1 MVKKTTGLGVCTRE
15 ITGATEPPG
24 IDIGVGGGNV
34 VVVVDVVLDVVV
46 ELVTERDVRRARVTC
61 AVRPFEVNAPAI
73 LSPPNVATE
82 TTARTPAIVPSLR
95 RDLDRRRRRRSMR
108 R

>member
-24 IDIGVGGGNV
+24 IATGVGGGNV

-61 AVRPFEVNAPAI
+61 AARPFELKAPAI
-73 LSPPNVATE
+73 LSPPNVAIE
-82 TTARTPAIVPSLR
+82 TTARTPATVPSLR
-95 RDLDRRRRRRSMR
+95 RDFDRRRRRRSMR